1 MATLDSLIW
10 ILVGGLLMSLVA
22 MVGAI
27 TLLLPPRRLQQLL
40 LPLVSLAAGSL
51 LGGALFHMLPEG
63 MEAMPSRSGSLCIA
77 AGFMT
82 FLALEQFLQW
92 HHSHRH
98 ADRSGPDAAAGG
110 ASRKPMAILI
120 LLGDAL
126 HNFIGGLG
134 IASTFLLNPAAGVAA
149 FVAAVAHEVPQE
161 LGDFAILV
169 HSGWNA
175 RTALRWN
182 FISALTFPLGAVLA
196 WLISRSLPV
205 GGLVLFACGN
215 FLYIAASDLV
225 PEIKAARSL
234 RDAAIGFGW
243 CSAGLLVMM
252 ALAQ

>member
-1 MATLDSLIW
+1 
-10 ILVGGLLMSLVA
+10 

-98 ADRSGPDAAAGG
+98 AARSGPDAAAGG

-169 HSGWNA
+169 HSGWERPHRPALELHLSTHLPAGSGA
-175 RTALRWN
+175 R
-182 FISALTFPLGAVLA
+182 LA
-196 WLISRSLPV
+196 DLPV
-205 GGLVLFACGN
+205 
-215 FLYIAASDLV
+215 
-225 PEIKAARSL
+225 AARGGPCAVRL
-234 RDAAIGFGW
+234 RQLPLHRGLGSGAGDQGRPQLARRRPSDSDGAARVCW
-243 CSAGLLVMM
+243 R
-252 ALAQ
+252 